1 MYDATPDPYCYPGT
15 RVLKNLANLKRA
27 ADLKQFELALTTQRM
42 DEAFPEGRLSVRHY
56 YAVHHHIFQD
66 VYRWAGKPR
75 TVRITKGASTFC
87 YPENIDAEMK
97 KIFTWLKR
105 ERCLRGRDAQGFAEG
120 AAHFRSELNA
130 IHPFR
135 DGNGRTQLA
144 FMALLT
150 AQAGHTLHLEKIRP
164 RPFLRAMIVS
174 FNGDNAPLVR
184 ELGMLL

>member
-1 MYDATPDPYCYPGT
+1 M
-15 RVLKNLANLKRA
+15 
-27 ADLKQFELALTTQRM
+27 
-42 DEAFPEGRLSVRHY
+42 SVRHY

-120 AAHFRSELNA
+120 AAHFLSEQNA

-150 AQAGHTLHLEKIRP
+150 AQAGHTLHLEK
-164 RPFLRAMIVS
+164 S
-174 FNGDNAPLVR
+174 APGHSCGR
-184 ELGMLL
+184 